1 MRKQHRT
8 LSAFWLLAAGFL
20 LTALNTMGQ
29 TKFTS
34 PADLF
39 KTGDYQQGTSTND
52 GSTLFCAETAGFT
65 LVSSTQ
71 DAANNLAYTGYK
83 WEELNTDGSTY
94 TLLPNGATPHRMSI
108 STPPPGWHVY
118 RVTASVASAGCEAD
132 PSYFTV
138 YVLPKLV
145 VTPRVNKTDAEGV
158 GYCSETGAPTG
169 GNAIVFTGT
178 VAFDGTPR
186 TITGLS
192 LPALTIADFALNY
205 AWYKVDAA
213 SVRTAVGTDQDSHT
227 LVDPAAPGT
236 SSTYTI
242 QLDVK
247 YTMTP
252 KAGACGPYNG
262 TGLYSGTS
270 TTTATVNVWKKADK
284 PTITIE

>member
-20 LTALNTMGQ
+20 LFALNTMGQ
-29 TKFTS
+29 TKFTT

-39 KTGDYQQGTSTND
+39 KTGNYQQGTSTND
-52 GSTLFCAETAGFT
+52 GSTLFCAETADFT

-94 TLLPNGATPHRMSI
+94 TLLPNGGTPHRMSI
-108 STPPPGWHVY
+108 DDAEPGWHVY
-118 RVTASVASAGCEAD
+118 RVTASVASAGCDAD

-138 YVLPKLV
+138 YVLPKLK
-145 VTPRVNKTDAEGV
+145 VTPRVNKTEAEGV

-178 VAFDGTPR
+178 VAFDVTPR
-186 TITGLS
+186 AITGLS
-192 LPALTIADFALNY
+192 LPAFTADNFALNY
-205 AWYKVDAA
+205 AWYKVSA
-213 SVRTAVGTDQDSHT
+213 SNIRTAVGTDQDSHT
-227 LVDPAAPGT
+227 LVDPAASGT
-236 SSTYTI
+236 ATTYTI

-252 KAGACGPYNG
+252 KAGACNAYNG
-262 TGLYSGTS
+262 TGLYSGVS
-270 TTTATVNVWKKADK
+270 TATATVNVWKKADK